1 MTKCYTKEEQ
11 LYALDVLK
19 FMAEEAKWEK
29 LCQLNEEQKEK
40 YSKLLENFKAL
51 NVVLC
56 QDLVQVK
63 MRFSPS

>member
-40 YSKLLENFKAL
+40 YSKLLENFKH
-51 NVVLC
+51 
-56 QDLVQVK
+56 
-63 MRFSPS
+63 

>member
-51 NVVLC
+51 KNGM
-56 QDLVQVK
+56 QKPK
-63 MRFSPS
+63 MHHLIYTI